1 MSCSVKKLAD
11 VESVEL
17 TDDVS
22 VFPSAPGIY
31 AVYDKAGSLQYVG
44 LSRRVSSSLQSHL
57 RDLPELCATAK
68 VREIDGARIY
78 TKVREFEDWDVGCG
92 VWVMA
97 TAVVEMLCVN
107 VVELATKCGMHLN
120 PLWSNFLL
128 WKHPV
133 LQMLLALS

>member
-31 AVYDKAGSLQYVG
+31 AVYDKTGSLQYVG

-57 RDLPELCATAK
+57 RDLPELCAFAK
-68 VREIDGARIY
+68 VR
-78 TKVREFEDWDVGCG
+78 
-92 VWVMA
+92 
-97 TAVVEMLCVN
+97 
-107 VVELATKCGMHLN
+107 
-120 PLWSNFLL
+120 
-128 WKHPV
+128 
-133 LQMLLALS
+133 